1 MIPHQHKVFKED
13 MKAPDGAISVQGSQ
27 SSMRELEETILL
39 RHSKREQRVNLQR
52 MKTNVKNTSNIDSK
66 DIENLIG

>member
-1 MIPHQHKVFKED
+1 MIPHKHKVFKED
-13 MKAPDGAISVQGSQ
+13 IKESPDGAISVQGSQ

-52 MKTNVKNTSNIDSK
+52 MKTNVKNTSNID
-66 DIENLIG
+66 